1 MARTAV
7 VDDERQPGAGPDT
20 SVVLSASG
28 LVKDYGSG
36 ETARRVLDGVDLEV
50 RAGQFVAVVGPS
62 GSGKSTL
69 LHLLG
74 GLDVP
79 TAGEVSV
86 EGNRLDTLSEH
97 DRTELRRHRL
107 GFVFQQYNLVPVL
120 TAEENV
126 ALPLVIARANPERR
140 RRQVDKLLDL
150 MDLRQRAAD
159 LPGRLSGGEQQRVAV
174 ARALVTEPAVVLAD
188 EPTGALDSDTGRQ
201 ILVLLRKAQQ
211 DFGQTIVMVTHDPAA
226 AAVADEVL
234 RLRDGKIVEHYH
246 VGRRDDAAQRVARL
260 LAGDSGDTPA

>member
-1 MARTAV
+1 MVRTAV
-7 VDDERQPGAGPDT
+7 AEGEHSAGTAAPDAP
-20 SVVLSASG
+20 VVLTASG
-28 LVKDYGSG
+28 LVKDYGTG
-36 ETARRVLDGVDLEV
+36 PAVRRVLAGVDLEV
-50 RAGQFVAVVGPS
+50 RRGQFVAVVAPS

-79 TAGEVSV
+79 TAGHVTV
-86 EGNRLDTLSEH
+86 EDRRLDELSEPE
-97 DRTELRRHRL
+97 RTELRRHRL

-126 ALPLVIARANPERR
+126 ALPLVISRCPAERR
-140 RRQVDKLLDL
+140 RERVATLLDL
-150 MDLRQRAAD
+150 MDLRARAGE

-188 EPTGALDSDTGRQ
+188 EPTGALDSETGRQ
-201 ILVLLRKAQQ
+201 ILLLLRKAQH

-226 AAVADEVL
+226 AALADEVL
-234 RLRDGKIVEHYH
+234 RLRDGQIVERYH
-246 VGRRDDAAQRVARL
+246 IGRRGNAAQRVARL
-260 LAGDSGDTPA
+260 LAGDSTETE

>member
-7 VDDERQPGAGPDT
+7 VDEKRGADSGPDT

-28 LVKDYGSG
+28 LVKDYGTG
-36 ETARRVLDGVDLEV
+36 PAARRVLAGVDLEV
-50 RAGQFVAVVGPS
+50 RAGQFVAIVGPS

-79 TAGEVSV
+79 TAGHVSV
-86 EGNRLDTLSEH
+86 EGRRLDSLSEQE
-97 DRTELRRHRL
+97 RTELRRHRL
-107 GFVFQQYNLVPVL
+107 GFVFQQYNHVPVL

-126 ALPLVIARANPERR
+126 ALPLVIARADAERR

-150 MDLRQRAAD
+150 MDLRPHAAD

-201 ILVLLRKAQQ
+201 ILLLLRKAQH

-226 AAVADEVL
+226 AALADEVL

-246 VGRRDDAAQRVARL
+246 VGRRGDAAQRVARL
-260 LAGDSGDTPA
+260 LAGDTPDAPE